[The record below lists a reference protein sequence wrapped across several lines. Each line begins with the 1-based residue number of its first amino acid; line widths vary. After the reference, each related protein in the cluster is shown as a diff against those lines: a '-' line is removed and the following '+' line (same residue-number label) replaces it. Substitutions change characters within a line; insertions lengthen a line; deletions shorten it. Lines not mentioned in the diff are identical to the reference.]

1 MATFYTVEC
10 VDGGLEVRLSR
21 EHQTRCRVWMC
32 DDVASKFLSQLTA
45 ETEGRLR
52 EQMREEYDA
61 VLSRLIALM
70 RAVLDGKPGGNI
82 AVPDEAASILPF
94 FN

>member
-1 MATFYTVEC
+1 MAAFYTVEC

-21 EHQTRCRVWMC
+21 EHQVRCRVWMC
-32 DDVASKFLSQLTA
+32 EDVASKFLSQLTVEA
-45 ETEGRLR
+45 ETRLR

-70 RAVLDGKPGGNI
+70 RAVLDGKPGGSI
-82 AVPDEAASILPF
+82 EVPDEAAAILPF